1 MLHQYAPIAAFIGL
15 ILAVAG
21 SAMFA
26 RKPSLLAVGLVFIG
40 SALTVTPYA

>member
-1 MLHQYAPIAAFIGL
+1 MYHHLAPLAAFIGL
-15 ILAVAG
+15 ALAITG

-40 SALTVTPYA
+40 SALNATPYA